1 MVTLM
6 SPLKSIYLLAV
17 FAAAVWSI
25 IVVGV
30 SLFSEE
36 KLLFVPWHQ
45 SMGNNLA
52 ADRLEVLRLSLFL
65 LFAYFALIHVIAD
78 KARFS
83 PGHVLVS
90 ILTCLTLV
98 GTTKLLLSDRFPND
112 AFYLFVFAISGMIII
127 IGSRPSVRRYFK
139 RR

>member
-1 MVTLM
+1 M
-6 SPLKSIYLLAV
+6 SRLKNVYLFIV
-17 FAAAVWSI
+17 FVAAAWSLV
-25 IVVGV
+25 VVGM

-36 KLLFVPWHQ
+36 KMLFIPLPEIVDDAH
-45 SMGNNLA
+45 A
-52 ADRLEVLRLSLFL
+52 ADRLEVLRLSGFL
-65 LFAYFALIHVIAD
+65 VFAYFALIHVFANEV
-78 KARFS
+78 RFTS
-83 PGHVLVS
+83 GHVLVS
-90 ILTCLTLV
+90 ILTCLTSV